1 MTRRTSKRVR
11 FRGYSLVELLTV
23 VMVITIS
30 GAVVVPYILGADDSA
45 ALAGARMLAS
55 DLQYAQDSAIA
66 TQADVTVAFDVLN
79 ESYTLSNQSGALI
92 HPITKNT
99 YTTDFTADGNLAGLN
114 IVSAFAGAGSVTFDP
129 TGAPNRGG
137 TIVLEAGDQ
146 TYHVTVSSVTGTVS
160 IEAQQ

>member
-1 MTRRTSKRVR
+1 MTRRTSKRLGC
-11 FRGYSLVELLTV
+11 RGYSLVELLTV

-66 TQADVTVAFDVLN
+66 MQTDVTVAVDVSN
-79 ESYTLSNQSGALI
+79 ESYMLSNQSGALI

-99 YTTDFTADGNLAGLN
+99 YATDFTADGNLDGLD